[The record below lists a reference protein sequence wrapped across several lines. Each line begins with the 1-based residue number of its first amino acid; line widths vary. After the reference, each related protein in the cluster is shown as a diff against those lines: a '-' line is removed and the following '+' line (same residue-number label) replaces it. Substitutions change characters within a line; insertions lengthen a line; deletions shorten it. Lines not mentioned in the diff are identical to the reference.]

1 MNKLAKIWVLTILL
15 LPFFAKSQQ
24 YKVPLNREIVNS
36 SKEIML
42 ADSLKFISYV
52 DSLLLADGPDRIQ
65 DWEGNLREVK
75 YRRWLRPYSHKIV
88 SKLGDLYKSR
98 NTFDELYSLLTIPD
112 SIRNTILGRK
122 YKSGINLAQ
131 ARLGDSAS
139 IAIYYNYY
147 KMECS
152 KTGRDYDGKMVAY
165 YINFLLDFNDPILNQ
180 KLFKDMEKDTIIES
194 INRSDEEL
202 IYSTMGYAFIV
213 ALKDRYFYEPI
224 FNSRYMDQYFDAKD
238 FSLVNKHITKYY
250 RQVEAF
256 IKEKYGVK
264 VKINTPYLLVGW
276 PDYGFY

>member
-1 MNKLAKIWVLTILL
+1 MNKLAKIGVLTIFL
-15 LPFFAKSQQ
+15 LPFLAKAQQ
-24 YKVPLNREIVNS
+24 HKVALNKEIVNS

-42 ADSLKFISYV
+42 ADSLEFISYV
-52 DSLLLADGPDRIQ
+52 DSLLHANGPDRIEY
-65 DWEGNLREVK
+65 WEGSLQEVK

-98 NTFDELYSLLTIPD
+98 STFDDLYSLLTIPD
-112 SIRNTILGRK
+112 SIRKTIFCRK
-122 YKSGINLAQ
+122 DPIDLAK

-139 IAIYYNYY
+139 IAKYYNYY

-165 YINFLLDFNDPILNQ
+165 YINFLLDFNDPILIQ
-180 KLFKDMEKDTIIES
+180 KLFKDMGKDTIIVS

-213 ALKDRYFYEPI
+213 ALRHRYFYEPI
-224 FNSRYMDQYFDAKD
+224 FNKRYMGQYFDAKD
-238 FSLVNKHITKYY
+238 FSLVNKHIKKYY

-256 IKEKYGVK
+256 VKEKYGIK